1 MGVGPQAGEAP
12 ADGVLVEGTTEILRE
27 DGVETAVDDEPTTL
41 SGRPVIDTE
50 ATPVRTE
57 VPAGSK
63 AVLILLVTLAVAA
76 VAYAFA
82 GRGPEGTDVRVMP
95 VGACYVQSDVVEDH
109 GRPIPYGKDTP
120 CLESTPR
127 IVGSAHLPL
136 GPFPGSEG
144 LRNVV
149 IDRCGGEG
157 GLIILPTEES
167 WLDGDRT
174 VTCIA
179 LPTS

>member
-1 MGVGPQAGEAP
+1 MAA
-12 ADGVLVEGTTEILRE
+12 ADGVLVEGTVEILRE
-27 DGVETAVDDEPTTL
+27 EDAEATVDEPTTL
-41 SGRPVIDTE
+41 SGRPVIDT
-50 ATPVRTE
+50 AAPAPRTE

-63 AVLILLVTLAVAA
+63 AVLILLVILAVGS

-95 VGACYVQSDVVEDH
+95 VGTCYVQSDVVEDH

-127 IVGSAHLPL
+127 IVGNAHLPL
-136 GPFPGSEG
+136 GPFPGPEG
-144 LRNVV
+144 LRDVV

-157 GLIILPTEES
+157 GLIVLPTEES
-167 WLDGDRT
+167 WLEGDRT

-179 LPTS
+179 VPAG